1 MILTPPS
8 PPSLPPLLPVSVLE
22 KDLSS
27 AKSVFEQMKAEK
39 VTVNELTLKRL
50 ASLYT
55 EAGETPPFTE
65 PPVRLHTHTP
75 TT

>member
-1 MILTPPS
+1 MILTPLL
-8 PPSLPPLLPVSVLE
+8 PPLPPLLPVSVLE